1 MCWWSQITSAMI
13 TTLEKLKS
21 KTGGSIIQ
29 IIFLIFIN
37 AGFIFVLVAMAVI
50 HVKGTLVDH

>member
-1 MCWWSQITSAMI
+1 MI

>member
-1 MCWWSQITSAMI
+1 MTSAMI

-37 AGFIFVLVAMAVI
+37 AGFIFVLVAMEVT
-50 HVKGTLVDH
+50 HVRGTLVDH